1 MIFLKAFFL
10 RHKKLHI
17 WLLADCTL
25 LAAFFAIRGHR
36 SWMTRLN
43 GAMFSLR
50 KAIGSVCYR
59 VDFSVAEALCVALVI
74 VTVVYLAW
82 SVVAVVRAKG
92 RRRSRAYSA
101 VLGAVCVGVS
111 IYMGICYL
119 WGVTYYVDG
128 FQQKSGIY
136 AQQVSADDLYAV
148 TQYFADQ
155 LNATADTVARDE
167 NGRFD
172 VPRAE
177 ILAESVHVY
186 DRAAEEFPF
195 LAFHDQPPKAIHLSR
210 IMSLLDFTG
219 VYCPFTGESNVNV
232 NAPACLLPATIAHEL
247 AHQRGIASEQECN
260 FLAILSGT
268 TCGSTDY
275 AYSGWLLGYIHLG
288 NALYSADQTHWSEV
302 YGSLSETVR
311 ADLDNNNAYWA
322 QFRSSVVKKASNSV
336 YDKFLKGYGEA
347 DGLKSYG
354 TVVDLL
360 VTYYK
365 NVS

>member
-1 MIFLKAFFL
+1 MKAFFL
-10 RHKKLHI
+10 RHQKLHV
-17 WLLADCTL
+17 WLLAEGAL
-25 LAAFFAIRGHR
+25 LAVFYAIRGHR
-36 SWMTRLN
+36 SWVTWLD
-43 GAMFSLR
+43 GAMFRLR
-50 KAIGSVCYR
+50 KAIGSLCYR
-59 VDFSVAEALCVALVI
+59 VNFSVAEALCVALAI
-74 VTVVYLAW
+74 FAVVYLVW
-82 SVVAVVRAKG
+82 SIAAVSRAKG

-101 VLGAVCVGVS
+101 VLGAVCVGLS
-111 IYMGICYL
+111 IYAGLCYL

-136 AQQVSADDLYAV
+136 AEKVSEDDLYAV

-155 LNATADTVARDE
+155 LNATADTVARDQD
-167 NGRFD
+167 GRFD

-186 DRAAEEFPF
+186 DRAADKFPF
-195 LAFHDQPPKAIHLSR
+195 LAFQDQPPKAIHFSR
-210 IMSLLDFTG
+210 IMSMLDFTG

-232 NAPACLLPATIAHEL
+232 DAPECLLPSTIAHEL

-268 TCGSTDY
+268 TCGSPDY

-288 NALYSADQTHWSEV
+288 NALYRADRTRWSEV
-302 YGSLSETVR
+302 YNSLSESVR
-311 ADLDNNNAYWA
+311 TDLDTNNAYWA
-322 QFRSSVVKKASNSV
+322 QFRSSAVKKVSNSV
-336 YDKFLKGYGEA
+336 YDKFLKGYGET

-360 VTYYK
+360 VVYYK
-365 NVS
+365 NIS